1 MRRIIER
8 PTSLAAIRILG
19 VRVDDV
25 TMNETLTLVAA
36 MIAAGGPH
44 QIATVN
50 PEFIMAAQRN
60 RAFRATLE
68 AATLAVPDGTGL
80 LYAARWQGRWL
91 REKVTGLDL
100 TERLAAESAARGW
113 RIFLL
118 GAAPGVAERA
128 AAVLQERYPGTQIV
142 GTWAGSPRPA
152 DQPAIAAR
160 IRAAHPDLVLVA
172 YGAPAQD
179 LWIRRYGAELGIAL
193 GVGVGGTF
201 DDLAGIRPR
210 APHIL
215 RRFGLEWLYRVVRHP
230 SRWRRIITAVPMF
243 GWAAWR
249 EARIGNREL
258 GIGDQ
263 FMAKETHANR
273 D

>member
-1 MRRIIER
+1 MSRALLER
-8 PTSLAAIRILG
+8 PAGLRSARILG

-25 TMNETLTLVAA
+25 TMDETLDLISA

-50 PEFIMAAQRN
+50 PEFVMAAQGN

-68 AATLAVPDGTGL
+68 AAALAVPDGTGL
-80 LYAARWQGRWL
+80 LYAARWQGRPL
-91 REKVTGLDL
+91 RAKVTGIDL
-100 TERLAAESAARGW
+100 TERLAAASAARGW
-113 RIFLL
+113 RLFLL

-128 AAVLQERYPGTQIV
+128 AAALERRHPGVRIA

-152 DQPAIAAR
+152 DQPEIARR
-160 IRAAHPDLVLVA
+160 IREARPDIVLVA

-179 LWIRRYGAELGIAL
+179 LWIRRHGAELGLKL
-193 GVGVGGTF
+193 GIGVGGTF

-210 APHIL
+210 APTLL
-215 RRFGLEWLYRVVRHP
+215 RRLGLEWLYRLIRHP
-230 SRWRRIITAVPMF
+230 SRWRRIITAVPVF

-249 EARIGNREL
+249 EARQVRKKG
-258 GIGDQ
+258 
-263 FMAKETHANR
+263 
-273 D
+273 

>member
-1 MRRIIER
+1 MRRIVER

-25 TMNETLTLVAA
+25 TMAETLTLVAA
-36 MIAAGGPH
+36 LIAAGGPH
-44 QIATVN
+44 QIVTVN

-80 LYAARWQGRWL
+80 RYAARWQGRSL

-100 TERLAAESAARGW
+100 TERLAAESALRGW

-118 GAAPGVAERA
+118 GAAPGVAARA

-152 DQPAIAAR
+152 DQPEIAAR

-179 LWIRRYGAELGIAL
+179 LWIRRYGAELGIAV

-210 APHIL
+210 APHIM
-215 RRFGLEWLYRVVRHP
+215 RRFGLEWLYRVLRHP
-230 SRWRRIITAVPMF
+230 SRWRRIITAVPVF

-249 EARIGNREL
+249 EAKRSGR
-258 GIGDQ
+258 
-263 FMAKETHANR
+263 
-273 D
+273 

>member
-80 LYAARWQGRWL
+80 RYAARWQRRWL